1 MSTAFAVIQS
11 SWVQIIV
18 ATVMVAMFIF
28 GYKKGLV
35 KMSVSFVSIIL
46 STVITKMSLPYVKG
60 YVLKNDRLR
69 LMLQGKVHSI
79 ITDGMNS
86 RSYAGAGT
94 GAAADSAGKSSAD
107 LFYQMIGL
115 DKVTEYIGEKV
126 TDLILTVILFIL
138 LMILVNLLVRLLF
151 KLLDLLVQ
159 APVLSFINRML
170 GGTLGLIE
178 SCFYIWTAILVIGLL
193 PANVFTENI
202 AMQFN
207 MPGTWLNYLKS

>member
-94 GAAADSAGKSSAD
+94 GAAAG
-107 LFYQMIGL
+107 
-115 DKVTEYIGEKV
+115 
-126 TDLILTVILFIL
+126 
-138 LMILVNLLVRLLF
+138 
-151 KLLDLLVQ
+151 
-159 APVLSFINRML
+159 P
-170 GGTLGLIE
+170 
-178 SCFYIWTAILVIGLL
+178 
-193 PANVFTENI
+193 
-202 AMQFN
+202 
-207 MPGTWLNYLKS
+207 